1 MAMAQP
7 EGVDYQQGNSKQGIA
22 IYILTFRNKWGYNWG
37 YYLDLLF

>member
-22 IYILTFRNKWGYNWG
+22 IYILTFRNDK
-37 YYLDLLF
+37 LH